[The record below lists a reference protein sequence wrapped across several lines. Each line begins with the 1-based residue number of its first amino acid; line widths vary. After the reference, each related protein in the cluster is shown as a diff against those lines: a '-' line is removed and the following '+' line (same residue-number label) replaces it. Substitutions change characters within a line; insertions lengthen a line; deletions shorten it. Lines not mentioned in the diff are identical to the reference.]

1 MKWLVVVPG
10 SLNTHTQDVVLFT
23 PDHPLRFTRGGQ
35 VDQVEVRYETYG
47 RLNPKKSN
55 AIFICH
61 ALTGDA
67 HAAGFNDGQTKPGW
81 WDMMIGPGKPV
92 DTDRFFV
99 ICPNLLGGCQG
110 TTGPSSLNPATGKSY
125 GLDFP
130 ILDMADFVQVHRRLL
145 AHLGIGRLLAAMGGS
160 LGGMQVLQWE
170 LMAPRDMANAI
181 IIAASS
187 RLTTQN
193 IAFSAVAR
201 EAIMRDS
208 GFSQGHYLEEG
219 TSPDTG
225 MSIARMMAHLTY
237 MSEGALGQKFG
248 REHQNSDLAPGF
260 GVDFA
265 IESYLH
271 HQAEVFLD
279 RFDALSYLYLSRVM
293 DYFDP
298 FADAG
303 ATAAIS
309 AHRLPTLVCSF
320 TSDWRFSSAQS
331 KRIVAH
337 LERAGVPVTYRDIS
351 AGVGHDSFL
360 LALPDY
366 EELVRAFLNRAESEV
381 TR

>member
-1 MKWLVVVPG
+1 MAPEP
-10 SLNTHTQDVVLFT
+10 LNTQVSDVALFT
-23 PDHPLRFTRGGQ
+23 PEDPLVFTRGGQ
-35 VDQVEVRYETYG
+35 LDQVSVHYETYG
-47 RLNPKKSN
+47 TLNRKKNN

-67 HAAGFNDGQTKPGW
+67 HCAGIASGERKPGW
-81 WDMMIGPGKPV
+81 WDVLIGPGKPI
-92 DTDRFFV
+92 DTDKFFV
-99 ICPNLLGGCQG
+99 ISPNILGGCQG
-110 TTGPSSLNPATGKSY
+110 TTGPSSTNPATGKSY

-130 ILDMADFVQVHRRLL
+130 ILDMTDFVSVHRRLV
-145 AHLGIGRLLAAMGGS
+145 ASLGIDKLLGVAGGS
-160 LGGMQVLQWE
+160 LGGMQVLQWALSHPE
-170 LMAPRDMANAI
+170 DMSNAI

-187 RLTTQN
+187 RLTAQN

-201 EAIMRDS
+201 EAIMRDN
-208 GFSQGHYLEEG
+208 GFSQGHYLEDQ

-225 MSIARMMAHLTY
+225 MSIARMMAHITY
-237 MSEGALGQKFG
+237 MSEGALGTKFG
-248 REHQNSDLAPGF
+248 RDPQNVDLTVGF

-298 FADAG
+298 FDAPD
-303 ATAAIS
+303 ACAQIS
-309 AHRLPTLVCSF
+309 AHPIPTLVCSF
-320 TSDWRFSSAQS
+320 TTDWRFSSSQS
-331 KRIVAH
+331 KRIVAY

-360 LALPDY
+360 LPIPEY
-366 EELVRAFLNRAESEV
+366 EDLVRTFLNRAIQAV
-381 TR
+381 PR

>member
-1 MKWLVVVPG
+1 MAPEP
-10 SLNTHTQDVVLFT
+10 LNTQVSDVALYT
-23 PDHPLRFTRGGQ
+23 PGDPLVFTRGGHL
-35 VDQVEVRYETYG
+35 DQVSVHYETYG
-47 RLNPKKSN
+47 TLNRKKNN

-67 HAAGFNDGQTKPGW
+67 HCAGLAEGDRKPGW
-81 WDMMIGPGKPV
+81 WDVLIGPGKPI
-92 DTDRFFV
+92 DTDRFF
-99 ICPNLLGGCQG
+99 IISPNILGGCQG
-110 TTGPSSLNPATGKSY
+110 TTGPSSTNPATGRSY

-130 ILDMADFVQVHRRLL
+130 ILDMKDFVTVHRRLVSS
-145 AHLGIGRLLAAMGGS
+145 LGIENLLAVAGGS
-160 LGGMQVLQWE
+160 LGGMQVLQWALTHPE
-170 LMAPRDMANAI
+170 DMSNAI

-187 RLTTQN
+187 RLTAQN

-201 EAIMRDS
+201 EAIMRDD
-208 GFSQGHYLEEG
+208 GFSGGHYREDK

-225 MSIARMMAHLTY
+225 MSIARMMAHITY
-237 MSEGALGQKFG
+237 MSEGALGTKFG
-248 REHQNSDLAPGF
+248 REPQNVDLTPGF

-298 FADAG
+298 FDDTEACARI
-303 ATAAIS
+303 AAHPIP
-309 AHRLPTLVCSF
+309 ALVCSF
-320 TSDWRFSSAQS
+320 STDWRFSSAQS
-331 KRIVAH
+331 KRIVAY

-360 LALPDY
+360 LPIPEY
-366 EELVRAFLNRAESEV
+366 EDLVRTFLNRAMEEV
-381 TR
+381 PR